1 MSDFIEIEDL
11 LVRAIVGVNPD
22 ERENRQDVMLTIRLE
37 TDVRPAA
44 RTDSI
49 DHAVN
54 YKTIT
59 KSVIAFVEQSSFQL
73 VETLAE
79 EVAQLCLKDSR
90 VQRVRVHLRKPGALR
105 FARTVGVCIERDQH
119 DRPPSRPA

>member
-11 LVRAIVGVNPD
+11 LVRTIVGINPD
-22 ERENRQDVMLTIRLE
+22 ERENRQDVMITVRLE
-37 TDVRPAA
+37 ADLRPAA

-49 DHAVN
+49 DDAVN

-59 KSVIAFVEQSSFQL
+59 KSIIAFVEQSSFQL
-73 VETLAE
+73 VETLVE
-79 EVAQLCLKDSR
+79 EVAQLCLKDAR

-105 FARTVGVCIERDQH
+105 FARTVGVCIERYQK
-119 DRPPSRPA
+119 

>member
-1 MSDFIEIEDL
+1 MPDFIEIEDL
-11 LVRAIVGVNPD
+11 LIRAIVGVNPD
-22 ERENRQDVMLTIRLE
+22 ERENRQDVLITVRLE
-37 TDVRPAA
+37 ADLRPAA

-49 DHAVN
+49 DDAIN
-54 YKTIT
+54 YKSIK
-59 KSVIAFVEQSSFQL
+59 KSIIAFVEQSSFQL

-79 EVAQLCLKDSR
+79 EIAQICLKDSR

-119 DRPPSRPA
+119 DRLPSRPT

>member
-22 ERENRQDVMLTIRLE
+22 ERENRQDVMITVRLE
-37 TDVRPAA
+37 ADLRPAA

-49 DHAVN
+49 DDAVN
-54 YKTIT
+54 YKSIK
-59 KSVIAFVEQSSFQL
+59 KSIIAFVEQSSYQL

-90 VQRVRVHLRKPGALR
+90 VDRVRVHLRKPGALR
-105 FARTVGVCIERDQH
+105 FAKTVGVCIERDQH
-119 DRPPSRPA
+119 DRRPG